1 MGVPVIALRGD
12 RHSARVG
19 ASILANAGLAG
30 LVAGSIDEYVSL
42 AVRLARD
49 AERLRELRRTI
60 RDRVAASPLRDA
72 PGFTRTLENAYRD
85 RWARWCPG
93 ATGNPVEPR
102 HGHQRSAAL
111 TRGITSSAISCIDRR
126 PRAGSIQSWQG

>member
-19 ASILANAGLAG
+19 ASILTNAGLAG

-42 AVRLARD
+42 AVRLASD

-85 RWARWCPG
+85 MWARWCAG
-93 ATGNPVEPR
+93 ASGNPVEP
-102 HGHQRSAAL
+102 
-111 TRGITSSAISCIDRR
+111 
-126 PRAGSIQSWQG
+126 

>member
-85 RWARWCPG
+85 MWARWCAG
-93 ATGNPVEPR
+93 ASGNPVEP
-102 HGHQRSAAL
+102 
-111 TRGITSSAISCIDRR
+111 
-126 PRAGSIQSWQG
+126 